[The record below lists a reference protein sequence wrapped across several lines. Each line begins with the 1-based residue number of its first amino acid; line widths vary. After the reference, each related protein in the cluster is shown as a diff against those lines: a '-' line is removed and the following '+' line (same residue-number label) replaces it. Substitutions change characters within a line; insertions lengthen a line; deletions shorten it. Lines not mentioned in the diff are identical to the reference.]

1 MEKNQTD
8 NISETKQNLM
18 DAYWD
23 LYTADIPSKITVKRI
38 TDRAGYNRGTFY
50 AYFLDIED
58 LHSQIEEEL
67 LPLEENFEKLREAT
81 FSKSSRQIVEMF
93 MQMDKPSDKKL
104 SFLLGQRGSLSFQ
117 NKLKS
122 KLRELILKHAPLDL
136 KDSDNVVDYKADM
149 ICSIFYE
156 TIRYWFERGHQFF
169 SKEEMIDLML
179 KTIFLGVTEGQRPNI
194 EQDR

>member
-1 MEKNQTD
+1 MDKNQIE
-8 NISETKQNLM
+8 NISETKQNIM
-18 DAYWD
+18 DAYWE
-23 LYTADIPSKITVKRI
+23 LYTAEIPSKITVKRI

-58 LHSQIEEEL
+58 LHNQIEDEL
-67 LPLEENFEKLREAT
+67 LPLEENFEKLRAAT
-81 FSKSSRQIVEMF
+81 FSKNSRQIVEMF
-93 MQMDKPSDKKL
+93 MQMKKPADEKL

-122 KLRELILKHAPLDL
+122 KLRELILKYAPLDL

-156 TIRYWFERGHQFF
+156 TIRYWFERGHKLF
-169 SKEEMIDLML
+169 SEEEMIDLML
-179 KTIFLGVTEGQRPNI
+179 KTIFLGVTEAQRLDMVQH
-194 EQDR
+194 E